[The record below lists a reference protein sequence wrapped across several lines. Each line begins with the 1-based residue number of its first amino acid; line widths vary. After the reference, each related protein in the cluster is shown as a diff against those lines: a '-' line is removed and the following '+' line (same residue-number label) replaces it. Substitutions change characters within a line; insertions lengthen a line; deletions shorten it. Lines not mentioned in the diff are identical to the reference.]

1 MLKVE
6 SPTAGVAAVDTPIF
20 GEPLATYN
28 GRQLFSP
35 PTTPVASDVLRLT
48 PDADVIKELLVKVL
62 AGKEE

>member
-1 MLKVE
+1 M
-6 SPTAGVAAVDTPIF
+6 DTPIF